1 MINRSVRVN
10 GMFRRTPPVY
20 HIRRYSRNI
29 KNDVNYNRTS
39 FTIILRDGSYSE
51 ECFLNKAFNL
61 SNIGRFFKC
70 VINIEE
76 IFYYSTKIPKLN
88 KISED
93 PYYYD

>member
-29 KNDVNYNRTS
+29 KNDVKYNRTS
-39 FTIILRDGSYSE
+39 FFIIQDGTYVE
-51 ECFLNKAFNL
+51 KRFLNKGFNL
-61 SNIGRFFKC
+61 SNIGRFFKY

-93 PYYYD
+93 EYYYD